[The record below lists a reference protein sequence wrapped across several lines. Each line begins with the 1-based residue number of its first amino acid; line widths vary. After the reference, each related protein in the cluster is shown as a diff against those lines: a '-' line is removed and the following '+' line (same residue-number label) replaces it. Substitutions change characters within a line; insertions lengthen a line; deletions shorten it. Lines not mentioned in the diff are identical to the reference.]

1 MSPWVSAR
9 SSGIEAK
16 ALRADHGAMN
26 SEDSVHPTPQTSS
39 ADAGAPLSQDAAS
52 RLRALE
58 GLRDELQRLHAELEF
73 VRLMLKLRAKPE

>member
-1 MSPWVSAR
+1 
-9 SSGIEAK
+9 
-16 ALRADHGAMN
+16 MN
-26 SEDSVHPTPQTSS
+26 SEDSVRPTPQPSG
-39 ADAGAPLSQDAAS
+39 ADAGTPLSLDAAA

>member
-1 MSPWVSAR
+1 
-9 SSGIEAK
+9 
-16 ALRADHGAMN
+16 MN
-26 SEDSVHPTPQTSS
+26 SEDSVHPRPQTSS
-39 ADAGAPLSQDAAS
+39 ADAGTPSPQEAYAGLSHDAAT

>member
-1 MSPWVSAR
+1 
-9 SSGIEAK
+9 
-16 ALRADHGAMN
+16 MN
-26 SEDSVHPTPQTSS
+26 SEDSVHPRPLTSGP
-39 ADAGAPLSQDAAS
+39 DAGAPLSQDAAA